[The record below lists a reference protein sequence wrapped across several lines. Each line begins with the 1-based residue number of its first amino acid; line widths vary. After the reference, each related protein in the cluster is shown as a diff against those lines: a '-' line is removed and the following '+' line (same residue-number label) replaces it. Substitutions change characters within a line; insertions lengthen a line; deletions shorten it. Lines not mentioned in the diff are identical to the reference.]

1 MIFRDFFKVRYAE
14 EESREEGGGVAEVL
28 GVGEKF
34 RKGGG
39 SGNRC
44 GRLKEV
50 PLTAPDIIV

>member
-14 EESREEGGGVAEVL
+14 EESRVEGGGRGGVAEVL

-50 PLTAPDIIV
+50 L

>member
-1 MIFRDFFKVRYAE
+1 MQRRSLVWRGGG
-14 EESREEGGGVAEVL
+14 RGGVAEVL